1 MVHFCDWCKICA
13 WIIFRIWV
21 WVVLVHLLKRLSL
34 HHLMPFA
41 PYQRSA
47 GICVGFMWVYFWDS
61 VLLMSFIYLFF
72 SNFTQSWLFCLIS
85 LFLPSLPLL
94 LDSWGGVDLE
104 LGASWM
110 LGKCSTTEQNPQ
122 PLVVLKDVK
131 SLLPP
136 FVSVSVRFLNIYK
149 ITCCHLDWVALN
161 LLIVLWWADILT
173 VLTLPVHEYGI
184 CLCNSLNM
192 VHVVS

>member
-1 MVHFCDWCKICA
+1 MCLNYFPHLSVSCSGTFIEKIIFAPSNAFCSLPKIC
-13 WIIFRIWV
+13 WY
-21 WVVLVHLLKRLSL
+21 LCGL
-34 HHLMPFA
+34 
-41 PYQRSA
+41 Y
-47 GICVGFMWVYFWDS
+47 VGLFLGFC
-61 VLLMSFIYLFF
+61 FIGVFYLFIF

-110 LGKCSTTEQNPQ
+110 LGKCSATEQNPQ
-122 PLVVLKDVK
+122 PLVVLKDAE

-184 CLCNSLNM
+184 CLCNSLDT